1 MHQLKRILLLGTA
14 VVFALCGP
22 AHAVKRYEVKS
33 GYIKYENTH
42 GTEELYWKN
51 FGEQEAR
58 YQDATVS
65 VFGMTKT
72 TRTVNIID
80 GKWGYSY
87 ELGSN
92 TATKIDHEEM
102 MKQVMGAK
110 GQQPRDFSEQML
122 EAFGAQKV
130 GTDTVLGKKTTVYNL
145 TDFGDYKVW
154 VYKGLALKAEMQM
167 MGFDFSMKAVEFKE
181 NASIDQAKLSL
192 PAGIQI
198 VDADVSDMPSAEEMQ
213 QARDAMKQLR
223 NDPEMQE
230 AMRQMKELQNSP
242 ELQDAMKDMQD
253 YKNSPE
259 YQEAIKRA
267 GQAQNVQA
275 NPGKAANPENLAE
288 DVGEIIKDETS
299 SAVKSTIR
307 ESTRDVIGGGLKSLF
322 NN

>member
-1 MHQLKRILLLGTA
+1 MHQYKRILLLGTA

-33 GYIKYENTH
+33 GYIKYKNTH

-51 FGEQEAR
+51 YGEQEAR
-58 YQDATVS
+58 YQDTTIS
-65 VFGMTKT
+65 VFGMTKS
-72 TRTVNIID
+72 TRTVNIVD
-80 GKWGYSY
+80 GQWAYSY
-87 ELGSN
+87 EQGSD
-92 TATKIDHEEM
+92 TATKIDQEQM
-102 MKQVMGAK
+102 MKKMMGDK

-122 EAFGAQKV
+122 ESFGAQKV

-154 VYKGLALKAEMQM
+154 VYKGLALKAEMEM
-167 MGFDFSMKAVEFKE
+167 MGFDFSMEAVELKE
-181 NASIDQAKLSL
+181 NASFDQAKLSL

-242 ELQDAMKDMQD
+242 ELQDAMKSMQD

-259 YQEAIKRA
+259 YQEALKQA
-267 GQAQNVQA
+267 GQAQNAQVSPSDA
-275 NPGKAANPENLAE
+275 DDPENLVE
-288 DVGEIIKDETS
+288 DVGDIIKDETS

-322 NN
+322 KN